1 MEIDFIKTEL
11 QKFNVADAVISKMAG
26 EYLPLKVKGLDD
38 KEGLKKVH
46 DARMLVKAKRIE
58 VEKKRKALKESSLR
72 FGQEVDAEAKR
83 ITALLA
89 PIEAHLEKEE
99 SIVEREKE
107 RLRLEAEEKA
117 RIAEQTRLAEIEKQR
132 KAEEERL
139 ATIRKE
145 LEAEKERQAETARKQ
160 QEAEEKIK
168 AEQEKIEDEKK
179 LIAENKLREEQKK
192 KHLEELEIAKAVAA
206 EKAKIE
212 TEQRIKREANAKIE
226 AEKQAIIEAKRQ
238 ESLKPD
244 KDKLLCFASTIASL
258 KLPVLSNPKANDIA
272 IMAISSLLKIVN
284 YIQTES
290 TKL

>member
-1 MEIDFIKTEL
+1 MEIDFVKTEL
-11 QKFNVADAVISKMAG
+11 QKFNIADAVISKMAG

-46 DARMLVKAKRIE
+46 DARMFVKAKRIE
-58 VEKKRKALKESSLR
+58 VEKKRKELKESSLR
-72 FGQEVDAEAKR
+72 FGQAVDAEAKR

-89 PIEAHLEKEE
+89 PIETHLENEE

-117 RIAEQTRLAEIEKQR
+117 RIAEQERLAEIERQR

-145 LEAEKERQAETARKQ
+145 LEEEKERQAETARKQ
-160 QEAEEKIK
+160 QEAKEKIK
-168 AEQEKIEDEKK
+168 AEQKKIEDEKK

-192 KHLEELEIAKAVAA
+192 KHLAELEIAKAVAA

-212 TEQRIKREANAKIE
+212 TEQRIKQEIKDKLE
-226 AEKQAIIEAKRQ
+226 AEKQAAIEAKRQ
-238 ESLKPD
+238 ESLRPD

-258 KLPVLSNPKANDIA
+258 KTPELLNQKANDIA
-272 IMAISSLLKIVN
+272 NIAVVSLSKIVN
-284 YIQTES
+284 YIQMES
-290 TKL
+290 NKL